1 MAETIEQIELP
12 DTARERYLRNAMS
25 VITSS
30 ALPDVSDGLK
40 PVQRRILYAMEV
52 DLGLGRPDAR
62 PMKSSKVIGP
72 VLGNYHPHGDQA
84 IYDAMVRMAQPF
96 SLRYPLVQ
104 GSGNFG
110 AITGDNAAAIRY
122 TEARLAPLGH
132 ELMGTLDE
140 GTVPFRAN
148 YDGTGQEPEVLPT
161 PLPMIL
167 LNGSTGIAVGM
178 ATNIPP
184 HNLREV
190 VKATTTLIDNPEA
203 TVPQLL
209 RSIKG
214 PDFPTGGEVLST
226 KEDLRQLYETGRGT
240 IKLRGTYKVEETQG
254 ERQRVPR
261 RSLVITSIPYGS
273 TTAQIISKVKDLLE
287 AKKLPQVGHIADQTT
302 AQDGVRIVLELKPD
316 AEPTLIAAA
325 LYKLTP
331 LETSY
336 GVNLTCLYPTGG
348 PAGRPEQAGLK
359 TILRAWLD
367 FRFDVVTRSITF
379 RRDRLLERIHILRG
393 FAVVLADVNDAVKL
407 VRAAKDREDAR
418 QRLMKRFKLDE
429 VQADAVLELRL
440 YRLAQLEVEKVT
452 TELKEKQA
460 EVKRLEKLLATDKP
474 RWDLIKKE
482 LEELAERFGKGDSR
496 QTKIVGGDDEAHE
509 FDPTALVRREDTHV
523 IVSRDGRLRR
533 VKQLGDP
540 SKIRLREEDELL
552 AVVQGSTLSQVAL
565 FTNQGGGYVMAI
577 HDVPPT
583 AGFGEPVQK
592 FFSFGDGERVVAVV
606 SLDARLVPAAG
617 TEATLV
623 VATAQGNVARVPLD
637 AHREPST
644 RAGRRFVK
652 LAEGDEVVA
661 VELPAPGARH
671 LLVATSK
678 GNALRVTLDD
688 VPALAGAGKGKRAVT
703 LAKNEALIG
712 ATTRPKLLV
721 ETTRGAHDDVAMKDL
736 KVGALGDEP
745 VAIKQRGGFKRALP
759 PPLELVELPE
769 LGSGDG
775 TEA

>member
-1 MAETIEQIELP
+1 MVETIEQIELP
-12 DTARERYLRNAMS
+12 DTARERYLRYAMS
-25 VITSS
+25 VITSR
-30 ALPDVSDGLK
+30 ALPDVRDGLK

-190 VKATTTLIDNPEA
+190 VKATTLLIDNPEA
-203 TVPQLL
+203 TVPHLL

-214 PDFPTGGEVLST
+214 PDFPTGGELLSS
-226 KEDLRQLYETGRGT
+226 KEDLRQLYEGGRGT
-240 IKLRGTYKVEETQG
+240 FKLRGTYKVEETQG
-254 ERQRVPR
+254 ERQRLPR
-261 RSLVITSIPYGS
+261 RSLVITSIPYGT
-273 TTAQIISKVKDLLE
+273 TTAQVIAKVKDLLE
-287 AKKLPQVGHIADQTT
+287 SKKLPQVGHISDQTT
-302 AQDGVRIVLELKPD
+302 AKDGVRIVLELKPD
-316 AEPTLIAAA
+316 VEPTLIAAA

-331 LETSY
+331 LETTY
-336 GVNLTCLYPTGG
+336 GVNLTCLFPTGG
-348 PAGRPEQAGLK
+348 PAGRPEQVGLK
-359 TILRAWLD
+359 AILRAWLD

-379 RRDRLLERIHILRG
+379 RRDRLLERIHILQG

-407 VRAAKDREDAR
+407 VRAAQDREDAR
-418 QRLMKRFKLDE
+418 QRLMKRFKLDHD
-429 VQADAVLELRL
+429 QAEAVLELRL
-440 YRLAQLEVEKVT
+440 YRLAQLEVTKVT
-452 TELKEKQA
+452 QELKEKQA
-460 EVKRLEKLLATDKP
+460 EVRRLEKLLAADKP
-474 RWDLIKKE
+474 RWDQIKKE
-482 LEELAERFGKGDSR
+482 LEEQAERFGKGDSR

-509 FDPTALVRREDTHV
+509 FDPSALVRREDTHV
-523 IVSRDGRLRR
+523 LLTRDGRLRR
-533 VKQLGDP
+533 VKHLGDP
-540 SKIRLREEDELL
+540 AKVRLREEDELL
-552 AVVQGSTLSQVAL
+552 AVAQGSTLSQVAL
-565 FTNQGGGYVMAI
+565 FTNQGGAYVMAI

-592 FFSFGDGERVVAVV
+592 FFNFADGERVVAVV
-606 SLDARLVPAAG
+606 SLDARLAPASG
-617 TEATLV
+617 EEATLV
-623 VATAQGNVARVPLD
+623 VATAHGNVAQVPLD

-652 LAEGDEVVA
+652 LVEGDEVVT
-661 VELPAPGARH
+661 VELPEAGARH
-671 LLVATSK
+671 LLVATAK
-678 GNALRVTLDD
+678 GNALRLPLAD
-688 VPALAGAGKGKRAVT
+688 VPALAGVGKGKRA
-703 LAKNEALIG
+703 LALEKGDRLVG
-712 ATTRPKLLV
+712 ATTRPKLHL
-721 ETTRGAHDDVAMKDL
+721 ETTRGARDDLAL
-736 KVGALGDEP
+736 KNVRLGALGDAP
-745 VAIKQRGGFKRALP
+745 AAIKQRGGFKRALP
-759 PPLELVELPE
+759 TLGVVDLPE
-769 LGSGDG
+769 LGANNGG
-775 TEA
+775 EA